1 MASLSVIVLA
11 FQLLR
16 QQHHAPGR
24 PLLHQ
29 PVATAVFEPIGQ
41 FLNVT
46 TLCLFIAARETHH
59 QATNALLLGYV
70 CLLQLARTI
79 GPERNRQAL
88 RGHID
93 AMLVGTFGFILVME
107 GLSLALIGSGYS
119 VTPPTMRA
127 AASLLCSV
135 CVAVVAPHEWL
146 APVDASLGD
155 LPEPTFEETCSWVD
169 YLFTYARASS
179 LVRGGDGE
187 ITLDRLDKLP
197 SAYNPEL
204 WRRRFSET
212 RKTHSTMTR
221 ALVSL
226 LWAQLLLCTTL
237 GVLFAAAQL
246 VSPMGLYCLLDYMQ
260 HPDEAIFQPRLWLL
274 VICGGRITQ
283 TAFQQAYS
291 SHSRKL
297 AAQVNAMLTA
307 EVFHSALASREL
319 HGNFLSSG
327 ETADGQELQSTASGI
342 LENLISSD
350 IQSITGLQDVLFC
363 VTAIPAAA
371 TAAFGLYQLVGWPC
385 LVGIAL
391 ALSGSP
397 FETWLMSYVE
407 HHEEQLKTAQDLR
420 ISLVSE
426 YLRSIKIIKYF
437 GWEESAAKN
446 IAQARTTEQKHIHAI
461 DIFSIGLSLIANFF
475 PILSLVSI
483 LALHVGIRK
492 LPLTASTA
500 YTTIQLL
507 QIVSNCLVFL
517 ALVRVEFSRAM
528 VSLRR
533 FDRFFKSL
541 TPLDTYTE
549 GDVEIR
555 DGTFQRAKGTEFHL
569 RDINIKFFQNG
580 LNVVTGTSG
589 SGKTSLLLALLGETH
604 KKSGSVVRQKDAA
617 YSSQTPW
624 LQAGTIQ
631 ENILFYNAY
640 DEKRYGK
647 VVDACCLTV
656 DFEEMEHG
664 DQTVIGSGTVA
675 LSGGQQARVALA
687 RALYSSASLL
697 LLDDIFSAL
706 DTRTSLELW
715 NGVFCSDLLQKRTV
729 ILVTQNTWIAD
740 EANVVI
746 VMDNGRVQSV
756 SRREGHV
763 RKAKPIQKIAVSGE
777 LPAEPRTYVPADEN
791 THNEESEAV
800 VADQERPVT
809 GSVSSLLGSLIA
821 TLTVATCF
829 LHTGAGIYTNY
840 WLSRWVGRAD
850 GSESSILYYLMVY
863 IGLSYLTEAID
874 GIRMMA
880 FSRGIMVAA
889 GRLHVDVINAVMAA
903 PLSWFTEQ
911 AISETLNSLSGD
923 ISCLD
928 QSIYNSIVSVISNII
943 QSILMIGTIA
953 SNIPVFPLPAIAL
966 LTIGCFIARMYEGAS
981 HHLTDMVSSSRSP
994 ILSNF
999 SEGLTGSI
1007 VIRAASS
1014 GPLIF
1019 HAKMN
1024 RLLCASSRAQHALS
1038 NASQWQ
1044 KFRMSVLATAINI
1057 LAASL
1062 ALSQRGAFS
1071 AGLAGFGLSQ
1081 ATQLSDKVLAT
1092 IFSFTSLSL
1101 DMQIFQRVRGYT
1113 KLAREE
1119 DCTTDSSKRLPAS
1132 WPRTGSVELQNVT
1145 VRYNP
1150 TGHDILKNIS
1160 LRIEPGERIAIVGRT
1175 GSGKSTLILSLLG
1188 FTHIESGKIFY
1199 DGIDLKSI
1207 PRRRLRQSISTIPQE
1222 PQLFQGTIASNLDP
1236 SGTIPES
1243 ELQNALRICQ
1253 SLLQATDQLEK
1264 SKIASADSSVNSA
1277 FTERLS
1283 LSTIVKS
1290 KGENFSHGQRQVLSL
1305 CRVLIRH
1312 SKLVLL
1318 DEATWS
1324 MDAGTDAGVQQALR
1338 QELLRAGGEKRA
1350 LVTVAHRLQTIMDY
1364 DRVVVMGSGT
1374 ILEVGSPKH
1383 LLAKKGVFYDMVKHS
1398 EEKHTLSD

>member
-11 FQLLR
+11 CQLLR

-24 PLLHQ
+24 PLLHK

-70 CLLQLARTI
+70 CLLQLVRTI
-79 GPERNRQAL
+79 GPKRHRQAL

-93 AMLVGTFGFILVME
+93 AMLVGTFAFILVME
-107 GLSLALIGSGYS
+107 GLPLALIGSGYS

-155 LPEPTFEETCSWVD
+155 LPEPTFEETCSWID

-179 LVRGGDGE
+179 LVRGADGE

-260 HPDEAIFQPRLWLL
+260 HPDEAIFQPWLWLL

-533 FDRFFKSL
+533 FDRFFRSL

-640 DEKRYGK
+640 DEKRYRK
-647 VVDACCLTV
+647 VVNACCLAV

-697 LLDDIFSAL
+697 LLDDIVSAL

-729 ILVTQNTWIAD
+729 ILVTQNAWIAD

-746 VMDNGRVQSV
+746 VMGNGRVQSV

-777 LPAEPRTYVPADEN
+777 LPAEPRTHVPANEN
-791 THNEESEAV
+791 AHNEESEAV

-809 GSVSSLLGSLIA
+809 GSVSSIIEVFTYLMYFGGSLIA

-911 AISETLNSLSGD
+911 AISETLN
-923 ISCLD
+923 
-928 QSIYNSIVSVISNII
+928 
-943 QSILMIGTIA
+943 T
-953 SNIPVFPLPAIAL
+953 
-966 LTIGCFIARMYEGAS
+966 
-981 HHLTDMVSSSRSP
+981 
-994 ILSNF
+994 
-999 SEGLTGSI
+999 
-1007 VIRAASS
+1007 
-1014 GPLIF
+1014 
-1019 HAKMN
+1019 
-1024 RLLCASSRAQHALS
+1024 
-1038 NASQWQ
+1038 
-1044 KFRMSVLATAINI
+1044 
-1057 LAASL
+1057 SL
-1062 ALSQRGAFS
+1062 ALSQRGALS
-1071 AGLAGFGLSQ
+1071 AGLAGFCLSQ

-1092 IFSFTSLSL
+1092 IFSFNSLSL

-1132 WPRTGSVELQNVT
+1132 WPRTGSVELQNVA
-1145 VRYNP
+1145 VRYTP
-1150 TGHDILKNIS
+1150 TGQDILKNIS
-1160 LRIEPGERIAIVGRT
+1160 LKIEPGERIAIVGRT
-1175 GSGKSTLILSLLG
+1175 GSGKSTL
-1188 FTHIESGKIFY
+1188 
-1199 DGIDLKSI
+1199 
-1207 PRRRLRQSISTIPQE
+1207 
-1222 PQLFQGTIASNLDP
+1222 
-1236 SGTIPES
+1236 
-1243 ELQNALRICQ
+1243 
-1253 SLLQATDQLEK
+1253 EK
-1264 SKIASADSSVNSA
+1264 SKIACADSSVNGA

-1283 LSTIVKS
+1283 LSSMVKS

-1318 DEATWS
+1318 DEATSS
-1324 MDAGTDAGVQQALR
+1324 MDAGTDASVQQALR

-1383 LLAKKGVFYDMVKHS
+1383 LLAKKGVFYDM
-1398 EEKHTLSD
+1398 

>member
-11 FQLLR
+11 CQLLR

-24 PLLHQ
+24 PLLHK

-70 CLLQLARTI
+70 CLLQLVRTI
-79 GPERNRQAL
+79 GPKRHRQAL

-93 AMLVGTFGFILVME
+93 AMLVGTFAFILVME
-107 GLSLALIGSGYS
+107 GLPLALIGSGYS

-146 APVDASLGD
+146 APIDASLGD
-155 LPEPTFEETCSWVD
+155 LPEPTFEETCSWID

-179 LVRGGDGE
+179 LVRGADGE

-260 HPDEAIFQPRLWLL
+260 HPDEAIFQPWLWLL

-533 FDRFFKSL
+533 FDRFFRSL

-640 DEKRYGK
+640 DEKRYRK
-647 VVDACCLTV
+647 VVNACCLAV

-697 LLDDIFSAL
+697 LLDDIVSAL

-729 ILVTQNTWIAD
+729 ILVTQNAWIAD

-746 VMDNGRVQSV
+746 VMGNGRVQSV

-777 LPAEPRTYVPADEN
+777 LPAEPRTHVPANEN
-791 THNEESEAV
+791 AHNEESEAV

-809 GSVSSLLGSLIA
+809 GSVSSIIEVFTYLMYFGGSLIA

-911 AISETLNSLSGD
+911 AISETLN
-923 ISCLD
+923 
-928 QSIYNSIVSVISNII
+928 
-943 QSILMIGTIA
+943 T
-953 SNIPVFPLPAIAL
+953 
-966 LTIGCFIARMYEGAS
+966 
-981 HHLTDMVSSSRSP
+981 
-994 ILSNF
+994 
-999 SEGLTGSI
+999 
-1007 VIRAASS
+1007 
-1014 GPLIF
+1014 
-1019 HAKMN
+1019 
-1024 RLLCASSRAQHALS
+1024 
-1038 NASQWQ
+1038 
-1044 KFRMSVLATAINI
+1044 
-1057 LAASL
+1057 SL
-1062 ALSQRGAFS
+1062 ALSQRGALS
-1071 AGLAGFGLSQ
+1071 AGLAGFCLSQ

-1092 IFSFTSLSL
+1092 IFSFNSLSL

-1132 WPRTGSVELQNVT
+1132 WPRTGSVELQNVA
-1145 VRYNP
+1145 VRYTP
-1150 TGHDILKNIS
+1150 TGQDILKNIS
-1160 LRIEPGERIAIVGRT
+1160 LKIEPGERIAIVGRT

-1199 DGIDLKSI
+1199 DGVDLKSI

-1253 SLLQATDQLEK
+1253 SLLQSTDQLEK
-1264 SKIASADSSVNSA
+1264 SKIACADSSVNGA

-1283 LSTIVKS
+1283 LSSMVKS

-1318 DEATWS
+1318 DEATSS
-1324 MDAGTDAGVQQALR
+1324 MDAGTDASVQQALR

>member
-1 MASLSVIVLA
+1 MGFINGPKPASSLRSHYGYSNWKFAALGEIVARLAVTHAILDDLSACELPMPKSEDSTMAAAQGIRTAQEIICRNTHKFSRNILFAIA
-11 FQLLR
+11 IDR
-16 QQHHAPGR
+16 R
-24 PLLHQ
+24 PS
-29 PVATAVFEPIGQ
+29 TIFS
-41 FLNVT
+41 
-46 TLCLFIAARETHH
+46 IAECRE
-59 QATNALLLGYV
+59 AI
-70 CLLQLARTI
+70 QLARTI

-107 GLSLALIGSGYS
+107 GLPLALIGSGYS

-127 AASLLCSV
+127 AASLLCSAW
-135 CVAVVAPHEWL
+135 VAVVAPHEWL

-155 LPEPTFEETCSWVD
+155 LPEPTFEETCSWID
-169 YLFTYARASS
+169 YLFTYARVSS

-212 RKTHSTMTR
+212 RKTHTTMPR

-260 HPDEAIFQPRLWLL
+260 HPDEAIFQPWLWLL

-283 TAFQQAYS
+283 TAFHQAYS

-319 HGNFLSSG
+319 HGNF
-327 ETADGQELQSTASGI
+327 
-342 LENLISSD
+342 
-350 IQSITGLQDVLFC
+350 
-363 VTAIPAAA
+363 
-371 TAAFGLYQLVGWPC
+371 
-385 LVGIAL
+385 
-391 ALSGSP
+391 
-397 FETWLMSYVE
+397 
-407 HHEEQLKTAQDLR
+407 
-420 ISLVSE
+420 
-426 YLRSIKIIKYF
+426 
-437 GWEESAAKN
+437 
-446 IAQARTTEQKHIHAI
+446 
-461 DIFSIGLSLIANFF
+461 
-475 PILSLVSI
+475 
-483 LALHVGIRK
+483 
-492 LPLTASTA
+492 
-500 YTTIQLL
+500 
-507 QIVSNCLVFL
+507 
-517 ALVRVEFSRAM
+517 
-528 VSLRR
+528 
-533 FDRFFKSL
+533 
-541 TPLDTYTE
+541 
-549 GDVEIR
+549 
-555 DGTFQRAKGTEFHL
+555 
-569 RDINIKFFQNG
+569 NG
-580 LNVVTGTSG
+580 LDVVTGTSG

-640 DEKRYGK
+640 DENGYRK

-675 LSGGQQARVALA
+675 LPGGQQAR
-687 RALYSSASLL
+687 
-697 LLDDIFSAL
+697 
-706 DTRTSLELW
+706 
-715 NGVFCSDLLQKRTV
+715 
-729 ILVTQNTWIAD
+729 NTWIAD

-746 VMDNGRVQSV
+746 VMDHGRVQSV
-756 SRREGHV
+756 SRREKHV
-763 RKAKPIQKIAVSGE
+763 RKAKPIQKIAVSRE
-777 LPAEPRTYVPADEN
+777 LPAEPRTYIPTDEN
-791 THNEESEAV
+791 AHNEETEAV

-809 GSVSSLLGSLIA
+809 GSVTSLL
-821 TLTVATCF
+821 VVTCF

-889 GRLHVDVINAVMAA
+889 GSLHVDVINAVMAA

-911 AISETLNSLSGD
+911 AISETLN
-923 ISCLD
+923 
-928 QSIYNSIVSVISNII
+928 
-943 QSILMIGTIA
+943 T
-953 SNIPVFPLPAIAL
+953 
-966 LTIGCFIARMYEGAS
+966 
-981 HHLTDMVSSSRSP
+981 
-994 ILSNF
+994 
-999 SEGLTGSI
+999 
-1007 VIRAASS
+1007 
-1014 GPLIF
+1014 
-1019 HAKMN
+1019 
-1024 RLLCASSRAQHALS
+1024 
-1038 NASQWQ
+1038 
-1044 KFRMSVLATAINI
+1044 
-1057 LAASL
+1057 SL
-1062 ALSQRGAFS
+1062 ALYQRGALS
-1071 AGLAGFGLSQ
+1071 AGLAGFCLSQ

-1092 IFSFTSLSL
+1092 IFSFNSLSL

-1113 KLAREE
+1113 KLAREK
-1119 DCTTDSSKRLPAS
+1119 DCTTESSKRLPAS

-1145 VRYNP
+1145 VRYTP
-1150 TGHDILKNIS
+1150 TGQDILKNIS
-1160 LRIEPGERIAIVGRT
+1160 LKIEPGERIAIVGRT

-1188 FTHIESGKIFY
+1188 FTHIETGKIFY
-1199 DGIDLKSI
+1199 DGVDLKSI
-1207 PRRRLRQSISTIPQE
+1207 PRRRLRQSISKIPQE

-1236 SGTIPES
+1236 SGTIPEP
-1243 ELQNALRICQ
+1243 ELQKALGICQ
-1253 SLLQATDQLEK
+1253 SLLQSTDQLEK
-1264 SKIASADSSVNSA
+1264 SKIACADSSVNRA

-1283 LSTIVKS
+1283 LSTMVKS

-1318 DEATWS
+1318 DEATSS
-1324 MDAGTDAGVQQALR
+1324 MDAGTDTGVQRALR

-1350 LVTVAHRLQTIMDY
+1350 LVTVAHRLQTIMNY
-1364 DRVVVMGSGT
+1364 GRVVVMGSGT

-1398 EEKHTLSD
+1398 EEKHTVSD

>member
-16 QQHHAPGR
+16 QQHHGPGR
-24 PLLHQ
+24 PLLHK

-59 QATNALLLGYV
+59 QAINALLLGYV
-70 CLLQLARTI
+70 CLLQLVRTI

-107 GLSLALIGSGYS
+107 GLPLALIGSDYS

-155 LPEPTFEETCSWVD
+155 LPEPTFEETCSWTD

-197 SAYNPEL
+197 SAYTPEL

-212 RKTHSTMTR
+212 RKTHTTMTR

-260 HPDEAIFQPRLWLL
+260 HPDEAIFQPWLWLL

-385 LVGIAL
+385 LVGIAF

-461 DIFSIGLSLIANFF
+461 DIYSIGLSLIANFF

-533 FDRFFKSL
+533 FDRFFRSL

-589 SGKTSLLLALLGETH
+589 SGKTSLLLALLGETR

-640 DEKRYGK
+640 DEKRYRK

-715 NGVFCSDLLQKRTV
+715 ND
-729 ILVTQNTWIAD
+729 NTWIAD

-756 SRREGHV
+756 SRREKHV
-763 RKAKPIQKIAVSGE
+763 RKAKPIQKIAVSRE
-777 LPAEPRTYVPADEN
+777 LPAEPHTYIPTDEN
-791 THNEESEAV
+791 AHNEETEAV

-809 GSVSSLLGSLIA
+809 GSVSSLL
-821 TLTVATCF
+821 VVTCF

-889 GRLHVDVINAVMAA
+889 GSLHVDVINAVMAA

-911 AISETLNSLSGD
+911 AISETLN
-923 ISCLD
+923 
-928 QSIYNSIVSVISNII
+928 
-943 QSILMIGTIA
+943 T
-953 SNIPVFPLPAIAL
+953 
-966 LTIGCFIARMYEGAS
+966 
-981 HHLTDMVSSSRSP
+981 
-994 ILSNF
+994 
-999 SEGLTGSI
+999 
-1007 VIRAASS
+1007 
-1014 GPLIF
+1014 
-1019 HAKMN
+1019 
-1024 RLLCASSRAQHALS
+1024 
-1038 NASQWQ
+1038 
-1044 KFRMSVLATAINI
+1044 
-1057 LAASL
+1057 SL
-1062 ALSQRGAFS
+1062 ALSQRGALS
-1071 AGLAGFGLSQ
+1071 AGLAGFCLSQ

-1092 IFSFTSLSL
+1092 IFSFNSLSL

-1113 KLAREE
+1113 KLAREK
-1119 DCTTDSSKRLPAS
+1119 DCTTESSKRLPAS

-1145 VRYNP
+1145 VRYTP
-1150 TGHDILKNIS
+1150 TGQDILKNIS
-1160 LRIEPGERIAIVGRT
+1160 LKIEPGERIAIVGRT

-1188 FTHIESGKIFY
+1188 FTHIETGKIFY
-1199 DGIDLKSI
+1199 DGVDLKSI

-1243 ELQNALRICQ
+1243 ELQNALVICQ
-1253 SLLQATDQLEK
+1253 SLLQSTDQLEK
-1264 SKIASADSSVNSA
+1264 SKIACADSSVNRA

-1283 LSTIVKS
+1283 LSTMVKS

-1312 SKLVLL
+1312 SKLVFL
-1318 DEATWS
+1318 DEATSS
-1324 MDAGTDAGVQQALR
+1324 MDADTDAGVQQALR
-1338 QELLRAGGEKRA
+1338 QELLGAGGEKRA

>member
-11 FQLLR
+11 CQLLR

-24 PLLHQ
+24 PLLHK

-70 CLLQLARTI
+70 CSLQLVRTI
-79 GPERNRQAL
+79 GPKRHRQAL

-107 GLSLALIGSGYS
+107 GLRLALIGSGYS

-135 CVAVVAPHEWL
+135 CVAIVAPHEWL

-179 LVRGGDGE
+179 LVGGGDGE

-260 HPDEAIFQPRLWLL
+260 HPDEAIFQPWLWLL

-319 HGNFLSSG
+319 RGNFLSSG

-533 FDRFFKSL
+533 FDRFFRSL

-555 DGTFQRAKGTEFHL
+555 DGTFQRAQGTEFHL

-640 DEKRYGK
+640 DEKRYRK
-647 VVDACCLTV
+647 VVNACCLAV

-729 ILVTQNTWIAD
+729 ILVTQNAWIAD

-746 VMDNGRVQSV
+746 VMGNGRVQSV

-777 LPAEPRTYVPADEN
+777 LPAEPRTHVPADEN
-791 THNEESEAV
+791 AHNEESEAV

-809 GSVSSLLGSLIA
+809 GSVSSIIEVFTYLMYFGGSLIA

-863 IGLSYLTEAID
+863 IGLSYLNEAID

-953 SNIPVFPLPAIAL
+953 SKLPVFPLPAIAL
-966 LTIGCFIARMYEGAS
+966 LIIGCFIA
-981 HHLTDMVSSSRSP
+981 P
-994 ILSNF
+994 
-999 SEGLTGSI
+999 
-1007 VIRAASS
+1007 
-1014 GPLIF
+1014 
-1019 HAKMN
+1019 
-1024 RLLCASSRAQHALS
+1024 
-1038 NASQWQ
+1038 
-1044 KFRMSVLATAINI
+1044 TAINI

-1062 ALSQRGAFS
+1062 ALSQRGALS
-1071 AGLAGFGLSQ
+1071 AGLAGFCLSQ

-1092 IFSFTSLSL
+1092 IFSFNSLSL

-1132 WPRTGSVELQNVT
+1132 WPRTGSVELQNVA
-1145 VRYNP
+1145 VRYTP
-1150 TGHDILKNIS
+1150 TGQDILKNIS
-1160 LRIEPGERIAIVGRT
+1160 LKIEPGERIAIVGRT

-1199 DGIDLKSI
+1199 DGVDLKSI

-1222 PQLFQGTIASNLDP
+1222 PQLFQGTIASNLDL

-1253 SLLQATDQLEK
+1253 SLLQSTDQLEK
-1264 SKIASADSSVNSA
+1264 SKIACADSSVNGA

-1283 LSTIVKS
+1283 LSSMVKS

-1318 DEATWS
+1318 DEATSS

-1383 LLAKKGVFYDMVKHS
+1383 LLAKKGVFYNMVKHS
-1398 EEKHTLSD
+1398 EEKHTFQ

>member
-1 MASLSVIVLA
+1 
-11 FQLLR
+11 
-16 QQHHAPGR
+16 
-24 PLLHQ
+24 
-29 PVATAVFEPIGQ
+29 
-41 FLNVT
+41 
-46 TLCLFIAARETHH
+46 
-59 QATNALLLGYV
+59 
-70 CLLQLARTI
+70 
-79 GPERNRQAL
+79 
-88 RGHID
+88 
-93 AMLVGTFGFILVME
+93 
-107 GLSLALIGSGYS
+107 
-119 VTPPTMRA
+119 
-127 AASLLCSV
+127 
-135 CVAVVAPHEWL
+135 
-146 APVDASLGD
+146 
-155 LPEPTFEETCSWVD
+155 
-169 YLFTYARASS
+169 
-179 LVRGGDGE
+179 
-187 ITLDRLDKLP
+187 
-197 SAYNPEL
+197 
-204 WRRRFSET
+204 
-212 RKTHSTMTR
+212 MTR

-687 RALYSSASLL
+687 RALYSSASLF

-809 GSVSSLLGSLIA
+809 GSASSLLEVFTYLMYFGGSLIA

-966 LTIGCFIARMYEGAS
+966 LIIGCFIA
-981 HHLTDMVSSSRSP
+981 P
-994 ILSNF
+994 
-999 SEGLTGSI
+999 
-1007 VIRAASS
+1007 
-1014 GPLIF
+1014 
-1019 HAKMN
+1019 
-1024 RLLCASSRAQHALS
+1024 
-1038 NASQWQ
+1038 
-1044 KFRMSVLATAINI
+1044 
-1057 LAASL
+1057 SL

-1071 AGLAGFGLSQ
+1071 AGLAGFCLSQ

-1160 LRIEPGERIAIVGRT
+1160 LRIKPGERIAIVSRT

-1318 DEATWS
+1318 DEATSS

-1364 DRVVVMGSGT
+1364 DRVVAMGSGT

>member
-1 MASLSVIVLA
+1 M
-11 FQLLR
+11 
-16 QQHHAPGR
+16 
-24 PLLHQ
+24 
-29 PVATAVFEPIGQ
+29 
-41 FLNVT
+41 
-46 TLCLFIAARETHH
+46 
-59 QATNALLLGYV
+59 
-70 CLLQLARTI
+70 
-79 GPERNRQAL
+79 
-88 RGHID
+88 
-93 AMLVGTFGFILVME
+93 GFIN
-107 GLSLALIGSGYS
+107 G
-119 VTPPTMRA
+119 PKP
-127 AASLLCSV
+127 
-135 CVAVVAPHEWL
+135 
-146 APVDASLGD
+146 
-155 LPEPTFEETCSWVD
+155 
-169 YLFTYARASS
+169 ASS
-179 LVRGGDGE
+179 LRSHYGYSNWKFAALGE
-187 ITLDRLDKLP
+187 IVARL
-197 SAYNPEL
+197 
-204 WRRRFSET
+204 
-212 RKTHSTMTR
+212 
-221 ALVSL
+221 
-226 LWAQLLLCTTL
+226 
-237 GVLFAAAQL
+237 
-246 VSPMGLYCLLDYMQ
+246 
-260 HPDEAIFQPRLWLL
+260 
-274 VICGGRITQ
+274 
-283 TAFQQAYS
+283 
-291 SHSRKL
+291 
-297 AAQVNAMLTA
+297 A

-327 ETADGQELQSTASGI
+327 ETADGQELQSTAFGI

-371 TAAFGLYQLVGWPC
+371 TTAFGLYQLVGWPC
-385 LVGIAL
+385 FVGIAF

-446 IAQARTTEQKHIHAI
+446 IAQARATEQKHIHAI
-461 DIFSIGLSLIANFF
+461 DIFSIDLSLIANFF

-500 YTTIQLL
+500 HTTIQLL

-517 ALVRVEFSRAM
+517 ALVRAGFSRAM

-533 FDRFFKSL
+533 FDRFFRSL

-555 DGTFQRAKGTEFHL
+555 DGTFQRTKGTEFHL
-569 RDINIKFFQNG
+569 CDINIKFFQNG
-580 LNVVTGTSG
+580 LNVVTGTSS

-640 DEKRYGK
+640 DEKRYRK

-706 DTRTSLELW
+706 DTRTSLKLW

-756 SRREGHV
+756 SRREKHV
-763 RKAKPIQKIAVSGE
+763 RKAKPIQKIAVSRE
-777 LPAEPRTYVPADEN
+777 LPAEPRTYIPTDEN
-791 THNEESEAV
+791 AHNEETEAV

-809 GSVSSLLGSLIA
+809 GSVSSILEVFTYLIYFGGSLIA
-821 TLTVATCF
+821 TMTVVTCF

-889 GRLHVDVINAVMAA
+889 GSLHVDVINAVMAA

-953 SNIPVFPLPAIAL
+953 SKLPVFPLPAIAL
-966 LTIGCFIARMYEGAS
+966 LIIGCFIA
-981 HHLTDMVSSSRSP
+981 P
-994 ILSNF
+994 
-999 SEGLTGSI
+999 
-1007 VIRAASS
+1007 
-1014 GPLIF
+1014 
-1019 HAKMN
+1019 
-1024 RLLCASSRAQHALS
+1024 
-1038 NASQWQ
+1038 
-1044 KFRMSVLATAINI
+1044 
-1057 LAASL
+1057 SL
-1062 ALSQRGAFS
+1062 ALSQRGALS
-1071 AGLAGFGLSQ
+1071 AGLAGFCLSQ

-1092 IFSFTSLSL
+1092 IFSFNSLSL

-1113 KLAREE
+1113 KLAREK
-1119 DCTTDSSKRLPAS
+1119 DCTTESSKRLPAS

-1145 VRYNP
+1145 VRYTP
-1150 TGHDILKNIS
+1150 TGQDILKNIS
-1160 LRIEPGERIAIVGRT
+1160 LKIEPGERIAIVGRT

-1188 FTHIESGKIFY
+1188 FTHIETGKIFY
-1199 DGIDLKSI
+1199 DGVDLKSI
-1207 PRRRLRQSISTIPQE
+1207 PRRRLRQSISKIPQE

-1236 SGTIPES
+1236 SGTIPEP
-1243 ELQNALRICQ
+1243 ELQKALGICQ
-1253 SLLQATDQLEK
+1253 FLLQSTDQLEK
-1264 SKIASADSSVNSA
+1264 SKIACADSSVNRA

-1283 LSTIVKS
+1283 LSTMVKS

-1318 DEATWS
+1318 DEATSS
-1324 MDAGTDAGVQQALR
+1324 MDAGTDTGVQRALR

-1350 LVTVAHRLQTIMDY
+1350 LVTVAHRLQTIMNY
-1364 DRVVVMGSGT
+1364 GRVVVMGSGT

-1398 EEKHTLSD
+1398 EEKHTVSD

>member
-1 MASLSVIVLA
+1 
-11 FQLLR
+11 
-16 QQHHAPGR
+16 
-24 PLLHQ
+24 
-29 PVATAVFEPIGQ
+29 
-41 FLNVT
+41 
-46 TLCLFIAARETHH
+46 
-59 QATNALLLGYV
+59 
-70 CLLQLARTI
+70 
-79 GPERNRQAL
+79 
-88 RGHID
+88 
-93 AMLVGTFGFILVME
+93 
-107 GLSLALIGSGYS
+107 
-119 VTPPTMRA
+119 
-127 AASLLCSV
+127 
-135 CVAVVAPHEWL
+135 
-146 APVDASLGD
+146 
-155 LPEPTFEETCSWVD
+155 
-169 YLFTYARASS
+169 
-179 LVRGGDGE
+179 
-187 ITLDRLDKLP
+187 
-197 SAYNPEL
+197 
-204 WRRRFSET
+204 
-212 RKTHSTMTR
+212 MTR

-260 HPDEAIFQPRLWLL
+260 HPDEAIFQPWLWLL

-385 LVGIAL
+385 LVGIAF

-437 GWEESAAKN
+437 GWEESAAIN

-533 FDRFFKSL
+533 FDRFFRSL
-541 TPLDTYTE
+541 TPLDTYTD

-589 SGKTSLLLALLGETH
+589 SSKTSLLLALLGETH

-624 LQAGTIQ
+624 LQASTIQ

-640 DEKRYGK
+640 DEKRYRK

-756 SRREGHV
+756 SRREKHV
-763 RKAKPIQKIAVSGE
+763 RKAKPIQKIAASRE
-777 LPAEPRTYVPADEN
+777 LPAEPRTYIPTDEN
-791 THNEESEAV
+791 AHNEETEAV

-809 GSVSSLLGSLIA
+809 GSVSSLL
-821 TLTVATCF
+821 VVTCF

-889 GRLHVDVINAVMAA
+889 GSLHVDVINAVMAA

-911 AISETLNSLSGD
+911 AISETLN
-923 ISCLD
+923 
-928 QSIYNSIVSVISNII
+928 
-943 QSILMIGTIA
+943 T
-953 SNIPVFPLPAIAL
+953 
-966 LTIGCFIARMYEGAS
+966 
-981 HHLTDMVSSSRSP
+981 
-994 ILSNF
+994 
-999 SEGLTGSI
+999 
-1007 VIRAASS
+1007 
-1014 GPLIF
+1014 
-1019 HAKMN
+1019 
-1024 RLLCASSRAQHALS
+1024 
-1038 NASQWQ
+1038 
-1044 KFRMSVLATAINI
+1044 
-1057 LAASL
+1057 SL
-1062 ALSQRGAFS
+1062 ALSQRGALS
-1071 AGLAGFGLSQ
+1071 AGLAGFCLSQ

-1092 IFSFTSLSL
+1092 IFSFNSLSL

-1113 KLAREE
+1113 KLAREK
-1119 DCTTDSSKRLPAS
+1119 DCTTESSKRLPAS

-1145 VRYNP
+1145 VRYTP
-1150 TGHDILKNIS
+1150 TGQDILKNIS
-1160 LRIEPGERIAIVGRT
+1160 LKIEPGERIAIVGRT

-1188 FTHIESGKIFY
+1188 FTHIETGKIFY
-1199 DGIDLKSI
+1199 DGVDLKSI

-1236 SGTIPES
+1236 SGTIPEP
-1243 ELQNALRICQ
+1243 ELQNALVICQ
-1253 SLLQATDQLEK
+1253 SLLQSTDQLEK
-1264 SKIASADSSVNSA
+1264 SKIACADSSVNRA

-1283 LSTIVKS
+1283 LSTMVKS

-1318 DEATWS
+1318 DEATSS
-1324 MDAGTDAGVQQALR
+1324 MDADTDAGVQQALR
-1338 QELLRAGGEKRA
+1338 QELLGAGGEKRA